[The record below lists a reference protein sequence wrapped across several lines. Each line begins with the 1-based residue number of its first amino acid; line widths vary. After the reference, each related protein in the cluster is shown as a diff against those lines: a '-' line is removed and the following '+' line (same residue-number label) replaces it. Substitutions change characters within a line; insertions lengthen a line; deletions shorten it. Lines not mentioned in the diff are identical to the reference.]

1 MSGAFPRLRL
11 NGDVDHNQRG
21 GYSLVTNAWWL
32 FWTRAPIEW
41 KGTHVVGGHVNV
53 THAWKVPG
61 EVGKEAGAL
70 HT

>member
-1 MSGAFPRLRL
+1 MSGALPRSRL

-32 FWTRAPIEW
+32 LWTRAPIEW

-53 THAWKVPG
+53 THA
-61 EVGKEAGAL
+61 
-70 HT
+70 